1 MLVEA
6 LEEAEVAVAE
16 CEDGDGYLGGW
27 SDASTP
33 HRTECGALAPKT
45 ISVGRREAV
54 AGGTGTVT
62 TGGTVQPLYPPG
74 GREL

>member
-16 CEDGDGYLGGW
+16 GADGDGSLGGW

-33 HRTECGALAPKT
+33 HRLQGGALSLKPIT
-45 ISVGRREAV
+45 VGRREAV
-54 AGGTGTVT
+54 VGGTGTVI
-62 TGGTVQPLYPPG
+62 TGGTGHPL
-74 GREL
+74 